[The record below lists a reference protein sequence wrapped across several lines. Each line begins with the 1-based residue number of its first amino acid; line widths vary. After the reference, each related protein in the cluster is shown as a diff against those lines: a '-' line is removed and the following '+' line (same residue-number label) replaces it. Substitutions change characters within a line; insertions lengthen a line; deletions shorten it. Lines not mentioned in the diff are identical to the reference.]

1 MRLID
6 IEPFEKNIE
15 GVDCFHNCV
24 LHFTEFHHTHVNCA
38 HLDTK
43 DIPTVEVEPVRHGR
57 WIERKSLHAEGD
69 ISAKCSACKKDVQY
83 LGNPLNYCPN
93 CGARMDGESE

>member
-6 IEPFEKNIE
+6 ADALLNREVYYDRAECLVLRYEIEKAPTIE
-15 GVDCFHNCV
+15 
-24 LHFTEFHHTHVNCA
+24 A
-38 HLDTK
+38 
-43 DIPTVEVEPVRHGR
+43 EPVRHGR
-57 WIERKSLHAEGD
+57 WIERKSLHAEGG

-93 CGARMDGESE
+93 CGARMDGE